1 MRVSP
6 CYWPG
11 DRAWRP
17 GGGNRD
23 RVRARAATDKD
34 TASHH
39 ISIRTPVDLLRLKK
53 KTSIMRNK
61 CEG

>member
-53 KTSIMRNK
+53 KQV
-61 CEG
+61 